1 MLSRPF
7 RILIAACSML
17 TLVAPA
23 ALAQRSG
30 GTVATD
36 RIFDAIGLREGM
48 TICEMGAGDG
58 ELSIAAA
65 RRVGRGGRVLTSEL
79 GEERV
84 KALQEKAAGS
94 GLEHITVVAGDPSHT
109 NFAVGA
115 CDGLFMRNVYHHLAD
130 PAAMDGS
137 IAASLKP
144 GGRVA
149 VVDFR
154 PPGQEAAA
162 PADRDND
169 GTHGVGPES
178 VAQELEA
185 AGLVP
190 ASTER
195 GEQRWFMVV
204 ASKPSH

>member
-1 MLSRPF
+1 MSAVAF
-7 RILIAACSML
+7 VTLI
-17 TLVAPA
+17 VPPVF
-23 ALAQRSG
+23 AQRSG
-30 GTVATD
+30 QTIATD
-36 RIFDAIGLREGM
+36 KIFNAIGVREGM

-65 RRVGRGGRVLTSEL
+65 RRVGPGGRVLTSEL

-84 KALQEKAAGS
+84 KALQEKVAGS
-94 GLEHITVVAGDPSHT
+94 GLEHITVVAGGPSHT
-109 NFAVGA
+109 NFAAAA
-115 CDGLFMRNVYHHLAD
+115 CDGLFMRNVYHHFAD
-130 PAAMDGS
+130 PAAMDAS

-154 PPGQEAAA
+154 PPGQEATA

-178 VAQELEA
+178 VARELEA
-185 AGLVP
+185 AGLAPV
-190 ASTER
+190 STQR